1 MMELE
6 KELKQKMEEITPI
19 DRQVMEAAWKNW
31 DGLCKPLRGLGWLEE
46 ALVQIAGI
54 MRDDRPHPDKRAV
67 VIMGADNGVGR
78 RDADRPVCDD
88 AGIGKYGK

>member
-31 DGLCKPLRGLGWLEE
+31 DGLW
-46 ALVQIAGI
+46 
-54 MRDDRPHPDKRAV
+54 
-67 VIMGADNGVGR
+67 
-78 RDADRPVCDD
+78 
-88 AGIGKYGK
+88 